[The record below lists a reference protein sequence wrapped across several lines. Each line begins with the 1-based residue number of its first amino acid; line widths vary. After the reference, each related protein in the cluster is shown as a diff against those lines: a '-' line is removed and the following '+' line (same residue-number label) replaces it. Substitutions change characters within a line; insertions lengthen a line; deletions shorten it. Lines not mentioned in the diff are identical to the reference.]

1 MRQLLLALV
10 VLAAS
15 TGAASAERFHHR
27 SHREQPPSGGEIAP
41 PPVTAGA
48 IYFSPSTNTI
58 AWSYG
63 QADQETAKWA
73 AYNACGYSDCEFKVS
88 EIGASAVFVQGDNGQ
103 SAWAWAYTLESAKQN
118 ALEACSKITTNCTV
132 QRTVTN

>member
-1 MRQLLLALV
+1 MRKLLVSIALLV
-10 VLAAS
+10 AS
-15 TGAASAERFHHR
+15 TGAASAARLHHHR
-27 SHREQPPSGGEIAP
+27 SIQQGGEVAP

-48 IYFSPSTNTI
+48 IYYSPSTNTI

-63 QADQETAKWA
+63 QSDQETATQA
-73 AYNACGYSDCEFKVS
+73 ALNACGYADCEFKVS

-103 SAWAWAYTLESAKQN
+103 SAWSWDYTLEGAKQN